1 MDPFFFLSDPAA
13 IAEFF
18 RTLVYATPWG
28 VVLLFLFTL
37 FANASIVLPILVE
50 PVVLVVAAFAPNLE
64 TAIFIG
70 VLTGTAA
77 AIGEM
82 SGYILGLFGAN
93 TLKKMS
99 KVKTEKIFEV
109 GEKLAN
115 KGMPI
120 IFMGAFTPFP
130 FDIIGLAAGIIKYDP
145 KRFFIATWL
154 GKLLRYVLVALV
166 GFLGMEAL
174 PWLGTI
180 LGL

>member
-1 MDPFFFLSDPAA
+1 MDPFFFLSDPAS
-13 IAEFF
+13 IADFF
-18 RTLVYATPWG
+18 RALVYGTPWG
-28 VVLLFLFTL
+28 IVILFLFTL

-50 PVVLVVAAFAPNLE
+50 PIVLVVAAFAPNLG
-64 TAIFIG
+64 TAIFVGI
-70 VLTGTAA
+70 LTGTAA

-82 SGYILGLFGAN
+82 SGYILGLLGVN

-99 KVKTEKIFEV
+99 KTKIEKVFEV

-120 IFMGAFTPFP
+120 IFIFSFTPLP

-145 KRFFIATWL
+145 KRFFLATWL

-174 PWLGTI
+174 PWLATM

>member
-18 RTLVYATPWG
+18 RALVYGTPWG
-28 VVLLFLFTL
+28 IVILFLFTL

-50 PVVLVVAAFAPNLE
+50 PIVLIVAAFAPNLE
-64 TAIFIG
+64 TAIFVG
-70 VLTGTAA
+70 FLTGTAA

-82 SGYILGLFGAN
+82 SGYILGLLGVK

-99 KVKTEKIFEV
+99 KFKTEKIFEV

-120 IFMGAFTPFP
+120 IFIFSFTPLP
-130 FDIIGLAAGIIKYDP
+130 FDLIGIAAGVIKYDP
-145 KRFFIATWL
+145 KRFFLATWL
-154 GKLLRYVLVALV
+154 GKVLRYVLVALV
-166 GFLGMEAL
+166 GYLGMEAL
-174 PWLGTI
+174 PWLGTM
-180 LGL
+180 LGI

>member
-1 MDPFFFLSDPAA
+1 MDFSIFLSGT
-13 IAEFF
+13 AEIVSFF
-18 RTLVYATPWG
+18 TQFFYGSPWG
-28 VVLLFLFTL
+28 IPLLFLFTL

-50 PVVLVVAAFAPNLE
+50 PVVLAVAAFAPNIW
-64 TAIFIG
+64 TAIFVGI
-70 VLTGTAA
+70 LTGTAA

-82 SGYILGLFGAN
+82 SGYILGLLGVK

-99 KVKTEKIFEV
+99 KAKIEKVFEV
-109 GEKLAN
+109 GEKLAD

-120 IFMGAFTPFP
+120 IFIFAFTPLP
-130 FDIIGLAAGIIKYDP
+130 FDLIGIAGGIIKYDP
-145 KRFFIATWL
+145 KRFFLATWL

-174 PWLGTI
+174 PWLGTL